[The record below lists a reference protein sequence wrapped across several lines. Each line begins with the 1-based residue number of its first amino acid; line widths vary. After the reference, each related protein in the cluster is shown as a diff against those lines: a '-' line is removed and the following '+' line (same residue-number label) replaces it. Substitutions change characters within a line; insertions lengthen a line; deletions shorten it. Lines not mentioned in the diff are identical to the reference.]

1 MKVLKLNTSFEI
13 SAVVRIAPVLG
24 DILTVDLVNEFS
36 ENSKNYVIEWEYLRN
51 RLIFTLPNTNT
62 DFKASNKYEITI
74 KNGVNIIYLGKMI
87 VVNQATDIQNYTP
100 SSQITQ
106 RYK

>member
-24 DILTVDLVNEFS
+24 DVLKVTAINEFS
-36 ENSKNYVIEWEYLRN
+36 ENSKEYTLTWVYLRN
-51 RLIFTLPNTNT
+51 RLTFTLPDTNT